1 MRFPSAMRFPSEGR
15 LSIRE
20 SLRIFSLLT
29 ASLPPARPASPGPAT
44 RAQAVRAGSSFERLF
59 PPSLIPG
66 TASMSGPPSCGNTL
80 RCFASLFLLPGAGL
94 DGAVDGSPAAQL
106 LANPNLLLYAWR
118 LHLDAPVREALGL
131 APRAAASREA
141 YSRFS
146 QGVARSSAGRGER
159 LLRGELMGTD
169 GEHALPRV
177 LFCSVAWIKD
187 HQFCVVKHS
196 NERFQV
202 VQGYLKQDADDGGT
216 GGRRGNPAFSAGRE
230 SAGFGLAGWQEVNSR
245 RIQGRQYGAREGIG
259 KRRMEHFLDGLQ
271 GFARNDVFDASGYE
285 DVFGVHHAGGQR
297 YWPSVSHRE
306 LLDEHIVGSGER
318 GVADAL
324 ERQLKVG
331 VE

>member
-1 MRFPSAMRFPSEGR
+1 
-15 LSIRE
+15 
-20 SLRIFSLLT
+20 
-29 ASLPPARPASPGPAT
+29 
-44 RAQAVRAGSSFERLF
+44 
-59 PPSLIPG
+59 
-66 TASMSGPPSCGNTL
+66 
-80 RCFASLFLLPGAGL
+80 
-94 DGAVDGSPAAQL
+94 
-106 LANPNLLLYAWR
+106 
-118 LHLDAPVREALGL
+118 
-131 APRAAASREA
+131 
-141 YSRFS
+141 
-146 QGVARSSAGRGER
+146 
-159 LLRGELMGTD
+159 
-169 GEHALPRV
+169 
-177 LFCSVAWIKD
+177 
-187 HQFCVVKHS
+187 VKHS
-196 NERFQV
+196 NDRFQV

-285 DVFGVHHAGGQR
+285 DVFGVHHTGGQRYVVRASERASNLPPNLSVFPARR